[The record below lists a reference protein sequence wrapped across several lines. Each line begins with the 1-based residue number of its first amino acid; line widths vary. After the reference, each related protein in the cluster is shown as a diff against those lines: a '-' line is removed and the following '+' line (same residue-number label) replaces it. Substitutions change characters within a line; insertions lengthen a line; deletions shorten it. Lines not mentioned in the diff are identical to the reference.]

1 MDHCFPYD
9 VEEELGEIQFF
20 TEECPGVYVLSCRRD
35 EGPCRELYIV
45 EETASMIPPGV
56 KKLGRRLL
64 SYPDLLVYEIENPSG
79 GQKIVEYEV
88 NKFRAAQGLPLPEGV
103 TLRDIAL
110 DGMELNPEYFGTFPV
125 PWMTPW
131 GCTLR
136 HKAIDNGVYWLETEG
151 SPRVFALCCILEDTL
166 SDAARG
172 LAERCGGAGEGYLFF
187 QERASCIPLFELL
200 QLYPQ
205 WDPSCVDRRALENA
219 VWRDYPEYAIQY
231 NAQEAAGQHS
241 LTGLVFRSLGD
252 QVDLSASAKQMIALS
267 PDVGTDFCALL
278 D

>member
-1 MDHCFPYD
+1 MDDRFPRD
-9 VEEELGEIQFF
+9 VEGELGEIQFF
-20 TEECPGVYVLSCRRD
+20 SEECPGVYVLSCRQD
-35 EGPCRELYIV
+35 EGPCREFYLV

-56 KKLGRRLL
+56 KELGRRLA
-64 SYPDLLVYEIENPSG
+64 SCPDLLAYEIENPSG

-88 NKFRAAQGLPLPEGV
+88 NKFRASQGLPLPDGV

-125 PWMTPW
+125 PSVTPW

-151 SPRVFALCCILEDTL
+151 SPRVLALCGILEDAL
-166 SDAARG
+166 SDAARK
-172 LAERCGGAGEGYLFF
+172 LAEPGAGEGYLFF
-187 QERASCIPLFELL
+187 QERASCIPLFELM

-205 WDPSCVDRRALENA
+205 WGNSSRIDRKALENA
-219 VWRDYPEYAIQY
+219 IWRYYPEYAVQY

-241 LTGLVFRSLGD
+241 LMGLTFRSLGD

-267 PDVGTDFCALL
+267 PGVGTNFCALL
-278 D
+278 E

>member
-1 MDHCFPYD
+1 MENCFPRD
-9 VEEELGEIQFF
+9 VEGELGEIQFF
-20 TEECPGVYVLSCRRD
+20 SEECPGVYVLSCRQD
-35 EGPCRELYIV
+35 EGPCREFYLV

-56 KKLGRRLL
+56 KKLGRRLA
-64 SYPDLLVYEIENPSG
+64 SCPDLLAYEIENPSG

-88 NKFRAAQGLPLPEGV
+88 NKFRAAQGIPLPDGM

-125 PWMTPW
+125 PSVTPW

-151 SPRVFALCCILEDTL
+151 GRVLALCGILEDAL
-166 SDAARG
+166 SDAARK
-172 LAERCGGAGEGYLFF
+172 LAEPGAGEGYLFF
-187 QERASCIPLFELL
+187 REEASCIPIFELL
-200 QLYPQ
+200 PVHRQ
-205 WDPSCVDRRALENA
+205 WETSRIDRKALENTI
-219 VWRDYPEYAIQY
+219 WRYFPEYAVEY

-241 LTGLVFRSLGD
+241 LTGLLFRSLGS
-252 QVDLSASAKQMIALS
+252 QVDLTAYDQRMIALS
-267 PDVGTDFCALL
+267 PDAGTAFCALL